1 MIHHDSIIA
10 RNSRKCKP
18 CNDTCLNE
26 NCLEFRV
33 KCWHWQG
40 HLNLFT
46 RNLDSEDNFLRNHLQ
61 LSTCPNQALNLSGGA
76 EQQHSEAYEKVL
88 GEVCWLPSQSRNNIK
103 NASAARNSR
112 FVDCLKTGAARL
124 PMDTIPGTADTLIGW
139 WTLGS
144 YCCGC
149 PPIPFSICFVITC
162 SVGSVMKPGNCV
174 IDTCIPTMHIIFPCS
189 IIFLRA
195 IRAIQNFFPPLA
207 SMERAFLP

>member
-1 MIHHDSIIA
+1 MQTLQRRIFEW
-10 RNSRKCKP
+10 NS
-18 CNDTCLNE
+18 
-26 NCLEFRV
+26 LEFRV
-33 KCWHWQG
+33 KCWHWRG

-76 EQQHSEAYEKVL
+76 EQQHSDAYQKFL
-88 GEVCWLPSQSRNNIK
+88 GEVCWLPGQSRNNIK
-103 NASAARNSR
+103 NASAAQNSR

-149 PPIPFSICFVITC
+149 APIPFSICLWSLALWDHT
-162 SVGSVMKPGNCV
+162 MKPGNCYMHPHHAYNIPV
-174 IDTCIPTMHIIFPCS
+174 FHHFPTCYQCYPKLLPTTCLYGASFPT
-189 IIFLRA
+189 IAPPRRA
-195 IRAIQNFFPPLA
+195 RTFAT
-207 SMERAFLP
+207 